1 MGSATTANN
10 RLLRGGSTPIGIQ
23 MASASW
29 LPFDEVTFNE
39 DMMFLAAWSVR
50 DRTTLKITG
59 ADFYAEPAGGVQEI
73 TAFAGAIEDMCGSP
87 PTFP

>member
-1 MGSATTANN
+1 MGSATTANTGFGEEAALQWSSN
-10 RLLRGGSTPIGIQ
+10 
-23 MASASW
+23 ASW
-29 LPFDEVTFNE
+29 VAFDEVTFNE
-39 DMMFLAAWSVR
+39 DMMFVAAWSVR